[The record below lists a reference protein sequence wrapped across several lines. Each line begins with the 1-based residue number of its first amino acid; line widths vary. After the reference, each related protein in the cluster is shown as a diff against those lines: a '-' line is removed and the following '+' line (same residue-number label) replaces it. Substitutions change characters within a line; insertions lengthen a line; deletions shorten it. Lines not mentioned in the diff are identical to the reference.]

1 MNTADYA
8 AKFCKCTR
16 RAPASSSPPSFFIA
30 SLYHDALAAIFQ
42 RIDNAQLLSPSFS
55 SIVSCHGS
63 SRDSLLPGFDRI
75 AVLSEFIVGLCLKRF
90 GFVSS
95 SRRSWMRF
103 DIMSRYSD
111 GRIVRISSLKRL
123 EVFQD
128 YGHSNHLS
136 NVISR
141 YMLVRLVNVCSV
153 ATILAFI
160 FVL

>member
-16 RAPASSSPPSFFIA
+16 RTPASSSPLSFFIA

-55 SIVSCHGS
+55 SIGSCHDS

-90 GFVSS
+90 DFVSS
-95 SRRSWMRF
+95 SRRSWMGF
-103 DIMSRYSD
+103 DITSRYKMGELFESLVWNRCKFFKIMD
-111 GRIVRISSLKRL
+111 IRIISL
-123 EVFQD
+123 
-128 YGHSNHLS
+128 
-136 NVISR
+136 
-141 YMLVRLVNVCSV
+141 MLLVGTC
-153 ATILAFI
+153 LYDW
-160 FVL
+160 